1 MSSRW
6 WGTVERWSAAA
17 FLLGGVIFAADTVLV
32 ASGLVSGTEPPLTLG
47 QAFVGASW
55 TAAFV
60 GLLGLY
66 PGLADRSRWLVRAGA
81 VFAVI
86 GAVTMAAMAATSFG
100 YYSGVLPGGE
110 SGLSEVVMYFL
121 PGVLIG
127 CVLGFVSFGVASL
140 RTDVYP
146 RSVGVLL
153 LVLPLTVV
161 FNLGTGMAGWNPL
174 PKLLGVVAVLSVT
187 MLAVGYLLRTGDGP
201 AGLGGMDAS
210 SDSVA

>member
-6 WGTVERWSAAA
+6 WGAVERWSATA
-17 FLLGGVIFAADTVLV
+17 FLSGGVIFAADTALV
-32 ASGLVSGTEPPLTLG
+32 ASGLAAGTEPPLTLG
-47 QAFVGASW
+47 QTFVGAAW
-55 TAAFV
+55 TAALV

-66 PGLADRSRWLVRAGA
+66 PGLAGRSRWLVRAGA
-81 VFAVI
+81 VFAGI

-110 SGLSEVVMYFL
+110 SGLSEVVVFFL
-121 PGVLIG
+121 PGVVVG
-127 CVLGFVSFGVASL
+127 CVLGFASFGVASL
-140 RTDVYP
+140 RTEVLS

-174 PKLLGVVAVLSVT
+174 PKLLGVVAVLSLT
-187 MLAVGYLLRTGDGP
+187 MLAVGYLLRTGSGP
-201 AGLGGMDAS
+201 AGRGGMDGW